1 MCPPHRNE
9 CLLPQWLFN
18 CTLTDNSVWA
28 HVPTKLVHPLAL
40 PRHVRANHAVV
51 LKRTGPNQGLVKAA
65 VAVGTFMKDSM
76 LRSLRNALGFEVLKP
91 AKGKRNK
98 KIDFARGLV
107 EHFFA
112 SASDFEKTKMV
123 EAIMGQ
129 RVRHLKVECAEE
141 VLEAFNALPAD
152 DQDAFGPI
160 KFLSKDQADLKQRA
174 DSKEPR
180 NLSTKVHTTPDEFKD
195 IMPNVQGCYLTRHP
209 VKKRFQACY
218 PVDSPLDDYFI
229 ILFFSN
235 RKPDTLTPYNL

>member
-1 MCPPHRNE
+1 M
-9 CLLPQWLFN
+9 
-18 CTLTDNSVWA
+18 
-28 HVPTKLVHPLAL
+28 
-40 PRHVRANHAVV
+40 
-51 LKRTGPNQGLVKAA
+51 
-65 VAVGTFMKDSM
+65 
-76 LRSLRNALGFEVLKP
+76 
-91 AKGKRNK
+91 
-98 KIDFARGLV
+98 

-209 VKKRFQACY
+209 VKKKISSLLPRRQSLRRLFHN
-218 PVDSPLDDYFI
+218 I
-229 ILFFSN
+229 IFF
-235 RKPDTLTPYNL
+235 KP